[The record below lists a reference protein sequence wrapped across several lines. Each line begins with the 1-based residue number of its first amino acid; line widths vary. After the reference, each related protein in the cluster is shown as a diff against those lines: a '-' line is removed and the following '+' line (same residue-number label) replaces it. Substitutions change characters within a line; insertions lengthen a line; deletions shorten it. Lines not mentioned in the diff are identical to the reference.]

1 MPSTHGGLPPTSF
14 ADSIS
19 TGSPGAHGVPGDDV
33 NALLPAIGDEALRAY
48 RLVTNSG
55 DVITGLSRPASL
67 SFTGT
72 GHDLQPDCASEDI
85 LHTVGEDAGNPDHG
99 MWKTR
104 LVHDNVTG
112 AWSFASPT
120 RPHDRYFTESSSRLP
135 DPVRTGAKFYAAR
148 FWSHVLT
155 RPHGTGAHRHR

>member
-1 MPSTHGGLPPTSF
+1 M
-14 ADSIS
+14 
-19 TGSPGAHGVPGDDV
+19 PGDDV

-55 DVITGLSRPASL
+55 GVITGLSRPVTL
-67 SFTGT
+67 SFAGT
-72 GHDLQPDCASEDI
+72 GHDLQPDCASEEI

-148 FWSHVLT
+148 FWSHVL
-155 RPHGTGAHRHR
+155 P